1 MSVSGVRGLCKRAV
15 PWALAVAL
23 VAAAVVRPA
32 TVEPGPGERIADT
45 ALWAGAFT
53 VARFDQGAYTQPAPV
68 LDYHQR
74 RVFEMGRGHFHRKWV
89 IFGALGDWGLGPT
102 FVADRCSAC
111 HEGAGR
117 GAPPGRAGE
126 QLRSMIVRL
135 SLPGTDAQG
144 GPLPDPHYGDQ
155 LQNDSLQ
162 GRSPDDG
169 YSTVPVPAEAD
180 LYLDWETVTV
190 AFADGEPVE
199 LRRPRLRI
207 ENLRFGPLGEGAM
220 TSLRIAQPLV
230 GLGLLEAVPDEALLE
245 IAASQRAAGFSGRPN
260 RVWDAIGARTVFGRF
275 GWKANQPSLRQQI
288 AVAAIADMGVTSDL
302 YRAQNCPPVQTVC
315 AAEMPGGDREL
326 IDNDWVEIEFWL
338 QGLAVPAR
346 RAPEDPQVLR
356 GEALFGAARCAV
368 CHVPTLRTA
377 ERVPHLPQLSNQTIR
392 PYTDLLLHDMG
403 DALADGRPDF
413 EAGPRDWRTPPLW
426 GLGLSRAVSR
436 SGALL
441 HDGRARN
448 VTEAILWHGGEAA
461 GAREAFRTMPRT
473 DREALVRFLESL

>member
-1 MSVSGVRGLCKRAV
+1 
-15 PWALAVAL
+15 
-23 VAAAVVRPA
+23 
-32 TVEPGPGERIADT
+32 
-45 ALWAGAFT
+45 
-53 VARFDQGAYTQPAPV
+53 
-68 LDYHQR
+68 
-74 RVFEMGRGHFHRKWV
+74 
-89 IFGALGDWGLGPT
+89 
-102 FVADRCSAC
+102 
-111 HEGAGR
+111 
-117 GAPPGRAGE
+117 
-126 QLRSMIVRL
+126 
-135 SLPGTDAQG
+135 
-144 GPLPDPHYGDQ
+144 
-155 LQNDSLQ
+155 
-162 GRSPDDG
+162 
-169 YSTVPVPAEAD
+169 
-180 LYLDWETVTV
+180 
-190 AFADGEPVE
+190 
-199 LRRPRLRI
+199 
-207 ENLRFGPLGEGAM
+207 
-220 TSLRIAQPLV
+220 
-230 GLGLLEAVPDEALLE
+230 
-245 IAASQRAAGFSGRPN
+245 
-260 RVWDAIGARTVFGRF
+260 
-275 GWKANQPSLRQQI
+275 
-288 AVAAIADMGVTSDL
+288 
-302 YRAQNCPPVQTVC
+302 
-315 AAEMPGGDREL
+315 MPGGDREL